1 MKLRRLIWQ
10 LFLTVAVSL
19 LAYLSAACDSEMLDK
34 FDGRICVGAVW
45 GQVTDTQD
53 DPLGG
58 VDVTLRDGIGTA
70 MRTDDNGYFV
80 IIGASVGEE
89 MDVRFDKDGYARTH
103 KPVNLME
110 GVLSSMET
118 KMKKIQRLGQRSS
131 DEDLDERLDDG
142 SRVSVP
148 PGALVD
154 PDGNVATG
162 AMDIAIT
169 GLRVET
175 VDIGAAP
182 GNFDGRDESGD
193 EGKIESFGM
202 IDMNF
207 SQNGEALQLAP
218 GETAMVEFEVGTL
231 GREEGDVIPLW
242 YYDSDAQQWIREGEC
257 EVMETDEDGT
267 LACVGEVAHFST
279 WNADQTYEATC
290 VKGML
295 RDQAGQPVAGALIN
309 SQGVSYNGEDR
320 VNSNPD
326 GAFMAYVKTSSR
338 VVLNFFKEGGRATM
352 EIESS
357 DKLCLQATCCEDLGE
372 VVLSGSDD
380 DDDTGGDDAGDDDER
395 DDDDDEIRAPGSDEP
410 LTLCV
415 DAYDEIE
422 KACGED
428 M

>member
-1 MKLRRLIWQ
+1 MKTSRLIWI
-10 LFLTVAVSL
+10 LFFTTAIALTV
-19 LAYLSAACDSEMLDK
+19 YLTTACDSELLDK

-45 GQVTDTQD
+45 GQVTDTGD

-58 VDVTLRDGIGTA
+58 VDVTLRDGIGTS

-110 GVLSSMET
+110 GILSSMET
-118 KMKKIQRLGQRSS
+118 KMKKVQRLGKRSS
-131 DEDLDERLDDG
+131 DEDLDEQLDDG
-142 SRVSVP
+142 SRVSIP

-175 VDIGAAP
+175 VDIDAAP
-182 GNFDGRDESGD
+182 GNFFGRDEDGGES
-193 EGKIESFGM
+193 KIESFGM

-207 SQNGEALQLAP
+207 SQNGQALQLAP
-218 GETAMVEFEVGTL
+218 GETAQVEFEVGTL
-231 GREEGDVIPLW
+231 GRIAGDVIPLW
-242 YYDSDAQQWIREGEC
+242 YYDSDAQKWMREGEC
-257 EVMETDEDGT
+257 EVMETDDEGT
-267 LACVGEVAHFST
+267 LACVGEVSHFST
-279 WNADQTYEATC
+279 WNADHAFEATC
-290 VKGML
+290 IKGVV
-295 RDQAGQPVAGALIN
+295 RDAEGEPLGGACIHT
-309 SQGVSYNGEDR
+309 QGRDYGGTDR
-320 VNSNPD
+320 TNSNPD
-326 GAFMAYVKTSSR
+326 GAFMVLVKTNSTAVMVINNKGQRMSMD
-338 VVLNFFKEGGRATM
+338 VEGSG
-352 EIESS
+352 EI
-357 DKLCLQATCCEDLGE
+357 CQQATCCKDLGTI
-372 VVLSGSDD
+372 VFGQDGD
-380 DDDTGGDDAGDDDER
+380 DDAGRDDDE
-395 DDDDDEIRAPGSDEP
+395 DEIWTPGSDEP

-415 DAYDEIE
+415 DVYDEIE